1 MSDTL
6 KSNLERA
13 EHYLERFKQ
22 HTTGHYI
29 NGEFTL
35 GKGGKEY
42 DNHTPTDNSS
52 LGKIMA
58 GSVEDMNAACEAAEA
73 AFESWSNTPGA
84 ERKRLLNKFADR
96 LVERADEIA
105 LVESM
110 DCGQAIRF
118 MKQAA
123 LRGAANFRFFA
134 DKAPEAQNGLALHQE
149 EHTNYTIRKAIGPV
163 GIITPWNTPFML
175 STWKIAPALAAG
187 CTVVH
192 KPAELTPLSA
202 YILAEI
208 ADEVLPKGVWNMVN
222 GFGEGVGKRMT
233 EHPAIKAVALVGETA
248 TGSHIMRQGADTLKR
263 MHFELG
269 GKNPVIV
276 FDDADFERA
285 LDAVVFMIYSLN
297 GQRCTSSSR
306 LLIQSGIRDR
316 FIAALE
322 QRVRNLRVGHS
333 LDPETEVGPL
343 VATEHYNKVLSYFDI
358 AKEDGAT
365 TAVGGRRISEAQG
378 NINPAGNYLE
388 PTLFTGANNQMRIA
402 QEEIFGPVLTAISFD
417 TEEEAIKIA
426 NDTQYGLSG
435 YIWTENT
442 GRAMRMAKQ
451 VEAGMLW
458 VNSENNRNLPSPFG
472 GVKMSGIG
480 RDGGDWS
487 FDFYMET
494 KNVCIAHGTHRVPT
508 LGKR

>member
-6 KSNLERA
+6 ATNLERA
-13 EHYLERFKQ
+13 QQYLERFKNN
-22 HTTGHYI
+22 TTGHYI

-35 GKGGKEY
+35 GNGGTEY
-42 DNHTPTDNSS
+42 DNFTPTDNSS
-52 LGKIMA
+52 IGKVMA
-58 GSVEDMNAACEAAEA
+58 GSIADMDAACEAAEN
-73 AFESWSNTPGA
+73 AFEEWSAMPGA
-84 ERKRLLNKFADR
+84 ERKRLLHKFADR

-123 LRGAANFRFFA
+123 IRGAANFRFFA
-134 DKAPEAQNGLALHQE
+134 DKAPEAQNGLALHQD
-149 EHTNYTIRKAIGPV
+149 EHVNYTIRKAIGPV

-222 GFGEGVGKRMT
+222 GFGETAGKRMT

-306 LLIQSGIRDR
+306 LLIQSGIRDK
-316 FIAALE
+316 FMAALE
-322 QRVRNLRVGHS
+322 QRVRNLKVGHS
-333 LDPETEVGPL
+333 LDPNTEVGPL

-358 AKEDGAT
+358 AKEDGANI
-365 TAVGGRRISEAQG
+365 AVGGKRIEEARG
-378 NINPAGNYLE
+378 NIDPAGNYLE
-388 PTLFTGANNQMRIA
+388 PTLFTGANNKMRIA
-402 QEEIFGPVLTAISFD
+402 QEEIFGPVLTAITFD
-417 TEEEAIKIA
+417 TEEEAIAIA

-442 GRAMRMAKQ
+442 GRAMRMAKH

-472 GVKMSGIG
+472 GIKMSGIG

-494 KNVCIAHGTHRVPT
+494 KNVCIAHGTHRVPQ
-508 LGKR
+508 LGKG